1 MKDYYAILEVPSTAT
16 QEEIKEQYYFLI
28 QAWHPDKFR
37 GSQQKSKAE
46 EKSKEV
52 NIAYSVLKDAV
63 KRAEYDRK
71 LSGRPSRSGKVE
83 RQRPTEESR
92 PHKPAYT
99 EQPRSS
105 DERQQRERAEEE
117 RRRADKEVN
126 AVAQEE
132 WIRYFFAQARRRQAG
147 QPPAN
152 ATDGHAVPIRVL
164 VVDDDADMRTLTR
177 RLLSDEKDIQVVGE
191 ASASAEA
198 VEKFGSLLPDV
209 TTICLNLPVMAGITA
224 TQSICRTHPLA
235 KVIMIG
241 VQNSTKY
248 LRQAR
253 MAGACDYLAKPPKAE
268 ELKSAIRLAAE
279 RAAVKR

>member
-1 MKDYYAILEVPSTAT
+1 MKDYYASLEVLPTAT

-37 GSQQKSKAE
+37 SSQQKAKAE
-46 EKSKEV
+46 EKSKEL
-52 NIAYSVLKDAV
+52 NIAYSVLKDVV

-71 LSGRPSRSGKVE
+71 LSGRPSQSGKVE

-92 PHKPAYT
+92 PHKSAYA

-105 DERQQRERAEEE
+105 YDQQQKERAEEE
-117 RRRADKEVN
+117 RLRADREAN
-126 AVAQEE
+126 DVAQEE
-132 WIRYFFAQARRRQAG
+132 WIRYFFKQARRRQSG

-152 ATDGHAVPIRVL
+152 ANNSHPLPIRVL
-164 VVDDDADMRTLTR
+164 VVDDDADTRTHTR
-177 RLLSDEKDIQVVGE
+177 RLLGNEKDIQVVGE
-191 ASASAEA
+191 ASGSAEA
-198 VEKFGSLLPDV
+198 VQKFDFLLPDV
-209 TTICLNLPVMAGITA
+209 TTICISMPIMGGITA

-241 VQNSTKY
+241 VQNSTNY
-248 LRQAR
+248 IRQAR
-253 MAGACDYLAKPPKAE
+253 MAGACDYLAKPPKDE

-279 RAAVKR
+279 RAAVNR